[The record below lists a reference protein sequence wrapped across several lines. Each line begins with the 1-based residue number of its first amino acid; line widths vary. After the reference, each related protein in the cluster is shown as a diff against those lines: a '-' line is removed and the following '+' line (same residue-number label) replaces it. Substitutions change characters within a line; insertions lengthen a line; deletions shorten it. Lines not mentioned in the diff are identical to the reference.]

1 MLPRHRHAA
10 RPDHRGPDAPLFGSR
25 AQLRDARGGARLVR
39 ERLARGAVLPPLLER
54 LLPGLDGH
62 GALVDELT
70 RARIET
76 PPVDAAQGGY
86 IAEGHDAALDA
97 LRETARD
104 GRKAIAAL
112 EADYRART
120 GIAALKIR
128 HNGVLGYHVEV
139 PAKHADALM
148 APESGFTHRQTLAGA
163 VRFNSSH
170 LPEAASRVS
179 QASLHALA
187 PAAAQLEPLTQ
198 LAVPPPA

>member
-1 MLPRHRHAA
+1 MRMSYWSSDVCTSDL
-10 RPDHRGPDAPLFGSR
+10 
-25 AQLRDARGGARLVR
+25 
-39 ERLARGAVLPPLLER
+39 
-54 LLPGLDGH
+54 
-62 GALVDELT
+62 LVDELT
-70 RARIET
+70 RALIET

-128 HNGVLGYHVEV
+128 HNGVLVYHVEV

-148 APESGFTHRQTLAGA
+148 APESGFTPRQTHAGEIG
-163 VRFNSSH
+163 R
-170 LPEAASRVS
+170 ASCRERGCQYVS
-179 QASLHALA
+179 Y
-187 PAAAQLEPLTQ
+187 PG
-198 LAVPPPA
+198 VP